1 MPAVHKR
8 NGEEVL
14 MSILFVLLMFLL
26 IMSISYF
33 RGVQNQPVV
42 RPEPGVRAQA
52 PRVERDLGFEI
63 PQGYCFHPG
72 HTWVQREGAEN
83 ARVGLDTFAGNLI
96 GKIDRIEVAGPNRWV
111 RQGQKLMT
119 IHGGGVS
126 LDLLS
131 PVEGVVTAVNNDAL
145 QDPSVLTRDPYK
157 DGWVAMVKSPD
168 LALNQKNLVQGTM
181 VAPWMQNNIMRLN
194 GMLSQLSP
202 ALAQDGGLPV
212 VGLLARLN
220 PELQQKVVKE
230 FLLS

>member
-1 MPAVHKR
+1 
-8 NGEEVL
+8 

-33 RGVQNQPVV
+33 RGAQNLPMA
-42 RPEPGVRAQA
+42 RPEPGVRPQA
-52 PRVERDLGFEI
+52 PRLDHQLGFEI

-72 HTWVQREGAEN
+72 HTWAQREGAEN
-83 ARVGLDTFAGNLI
+83 ARVGLDSFAGNLI

-119 IHGGGVS
+119 VHGGGVS
-126 LDLLS
+126 FDLLS

-145 QDPSVLTRDPYK
+145 QDPSLLTRDPYK
-157 DGWVAMVKSPD
+157 DGWVAFVKSPD

-181 VAPWMQNNIMRLN
+181 IGPWMQNNLMRLN
-194 GMLSQLSP
+194 GMLAQLSP

-212 VGLLARLN
+212 VGLLSRLDL
-220 PELQQKVVKE
+220 ELQQKVIKE
-230 FLLS
+230 FFLS

>member
-1 MPAVHKR
+1 MPAVQQR
-8 NGEEVL
+8 TGEEVL

-33 RGVQNQPVV
+33 RGVQNQPAV
-42 RPEPGVRAQA
+42 RPEPGVRALV
-52 PRVERDLGFEI
+52 PRVERELGFEI

-72 HTWVQREGAEN
+72 HTWVLREGAEN
-83 ARVGLDTFAGNLI
+83 ARVGVDSFAGNLV
-96 GKIDRIEVAGPNRWV
+96 GKIDRIEVVGPNRWV

-119 IHGGGVS
+119 IHGGGTS

-131 PVEGVVTAVNNDAL
+131 PVEGVVTAVNSDAL
-145 QDPSVLTRDPYK
+145 QDPSLVTRDPYK

-212 VGLLARLN
+212 VGLLSRVN
-220 PELQQKVVKE
+220 PETQQKIVKE
-230 FLLS
+230 FFLS